1 MMEIKIADQTLPDHY
16 GDTVTFNDGLLM
28 INMFDG
34 MTKLSKNEAKQ
45 LAEAL
50 LEYTND

>member
-1 MMEIKIADQTLPDHY
+1 MEIKIKSKDNPDHY

-34 MTKLSKNEAKQ
+34 MTKLDKDEAKQ
-45 LAEAL
+45 LSEAL
-50 LEYTND
+50 IKYIDD